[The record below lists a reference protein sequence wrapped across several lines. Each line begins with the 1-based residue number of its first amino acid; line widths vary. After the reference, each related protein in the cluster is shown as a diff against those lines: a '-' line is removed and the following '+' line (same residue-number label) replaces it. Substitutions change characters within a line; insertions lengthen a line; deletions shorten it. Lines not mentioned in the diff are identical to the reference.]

1 MPIIPLHASRA
12 PDREV
17 LHEQP
22 QHRQMILLRAQG
34 LSCKQI
40 ADSMDV
46 NIGTV
51 SNLIRQPWAEE
62 ILLQLQHAHSEGQIE
77 KLLNH
82 FAKEALDETLN
93 LMRNSENE
101 RVRAQAAFKVLDLA
115 VGQKVKIEQGG
126 SLETL
131 QDEIARTEKE
141 IALLT
146 QKSN

>member
-1 MPIIPLHASRA
+1 
-12 PDREV
+12 
-17 LHEQP
+17 
-22 QHRQMILLRAQG
+22 MILLRAQG